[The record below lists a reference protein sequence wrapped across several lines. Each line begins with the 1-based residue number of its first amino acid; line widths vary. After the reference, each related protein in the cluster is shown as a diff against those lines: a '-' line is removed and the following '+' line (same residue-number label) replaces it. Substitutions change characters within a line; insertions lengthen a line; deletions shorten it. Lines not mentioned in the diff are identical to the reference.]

1 MGIDLFLADAGR
13 LNQGLGTEMVRQ
25 FVARLFEDP
34 RVTRVQTDQS
44 PDNPRAIRCYE
55 KAGFFAAGTGHHSQS
70 AGPPHDHR
78 PRVTAVP
85 VQQRPGPPRVVVEG
99 IEGRD
104 TLYEVDLWA
113 APSPQWRAASLR
125 PPPALHHRGPQA
137 RGWSRRNSRG
147 DTALPSRPAVPDC
160 VAATDRSV
168 DRLCQ
173 LGGGGMRV
181 PPLRSFGKLERR
193 MARNR

>member
-34 RVTRVQTDQS
+34 RVTRVQTDPS

-55 KAGFFAAGTGHHSQS
+55 KAGFSRRAGTGHHSQS

-85 VQQRPGPPRVVVEG
+85 VQRRPGPPRVVVEG

-113 APSPQWRAASLR
+113 APSPQWRAAFLR
-125 PPPALHHRGPQA
+125 PPPALITAG
-137 RGWSRRNSRG
+137 RRPEVGRVAIHGATLHFRAAPRHLHAWLRRIDRWIAYANS
-147 DTALPSRPAVPDC
+147 V
-160 VAATDRSV
+160 V
-168 DRLCQ
+168 
-173 LGGGGMRV
+173 
-181 PPLRSFGKLERR
+181 EE
-193 MARNR
+193 